1 MIAVPTDLDL
11 LIKYSKD
18 NPVTDKDINDAIN
31 EMQKL
36 KNEKKK
42 ILKIEIDNKK

>member
-1 MIAVPTDLDL
+1 MISVPTNLNL

-31 EMQKL
+31 DMQKL
-36 KNEKKK
+36 KNEKKENIK
-42 ILKIEIDNKK
+42 NEIDNKK

>member
-1 MIAVPTDLDL
+1 MITVPTDLNL

-18 NPVTDKDINDAIN
+18 NPVINKDINDTIN

-36 KNEKKK
+36 KNEKKRK
-42 ILKIEIDNKK
+42 Y

>member
-1 MIAVPTDLDL
+1 MILAPTDLDL

-36 KNEKKK
+36 K
-42 ILKIEIDNKK
+42 IEIDNKK